1 MDSMTGLTASEEVYM
16 TALNDYLFSGD
27 TVLKILLQYS
37 EDLKNDAIE
46 HLSRFQV
53 DEISG
58 RY

>member
-1 MDSMTGLTASEEVYM
+1 M